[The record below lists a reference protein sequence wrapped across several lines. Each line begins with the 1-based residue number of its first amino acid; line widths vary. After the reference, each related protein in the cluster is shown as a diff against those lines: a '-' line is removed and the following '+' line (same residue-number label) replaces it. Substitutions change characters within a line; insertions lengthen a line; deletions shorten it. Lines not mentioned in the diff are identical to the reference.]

1 MLHRS
6 PDPYDSSASLPK
18 YNKVCNITPFG
29 SAKKQPLN
37 HDQAIKRAKI
47 QLTGKGDIFV
57 FYNQPMNGMD

>member
-1 MLHRS
+1 MTHRLAY
-6 PDPYDSSASLPK
+6 PNTIRFA
-18 YNKVCNITPFG
+18 ITPFG